1 MTNLATTDTGATYV
15 AREGATVQLIGVT
28 KSYGGPSMALTGV
41 DLTMKPGEF
50 IALLG
55 PSGCGKTTVLRALS
69 GLEQVTEGRI
79 LIDGK
84 DVVDVPVNKRDI
96 GMVFQSYSLFPH
108 MTVLEN
114 VEFGLRMRKVDAAA
128 RARRS
133 AEALEM
139 VNLGHLGERYAHQ
152 LSGGQQQRVALARAL
167 VTRPRVLLLDEP
179 LSALDAKVRVQL
191 RDQIR
196 RIQTELGITTLF
208 VTHDQEEALAVADR
222 VAVMN
227 SGNIE
232 QIGTPEELY
241 TSPATP
247 FVANFV
253 GLSNRVPATVT
264 GHEVTVYGTKL
275 QLLGQ
280 SPSDGP
286 VFAMVRPEDF
296 TISLLKTATKGIAA
310 TVVTSSFL
318 GSFRR
323 TQVRL
328 DDDTVVAVQHDV
340 SERHEPGDPVSLS
353 LKGSPV
359 SVLAQS

>member
-1 MTNLATTDTGATYV
+1 MTSLATTDTGAMYV

-28 KSYGGPSMALTGV
+28 KEFAGMKALTGV

-55 PSGCGKTTVLRALS
+55 PSGCGKTTVLRTLS
-69 GLEQVTEGRI
+69 GLEQATSGRI
-79 LIDGK
+79 LIDGE
-84 DVVDVPVNKRDI
+84 DVVDTPVNKRDM

-139 VNLGHLGERYAHQ
+139 VGLGHLGARYAHQ

-191 RDQIR
+191 RDEIR

-227 SGNIE
+227 AGNIE

-241 TSPATP
+241 MTPSTP

-253 GLSNRVPATVT
+253 GLSNRVPATLR
-264 GHEVTVYGTKL
+264 GHEVTVYGVKL
-275 QLLGQ
+275 QLLG
-280 SPSDGP
+280 DGP
-286 VFAMVRPEDF
+286 ADGAVLAMIRPEDF
-296 TISLLKTATKGIAA
+296 TIQATKSGQSGVEG

-318 GSFRR
+318 GSLRR
-323 TQVRL
+323 THVRL
-328 DDDTVVAVQHDV
+328 GDDTIVSVQHDV
-340 SERHEPGDPVSLS
+340 NERHEPGDPVTLQ
-353 LKGSPV
+353 LRGAPV
-359 SVLAQS
+359 AVLPAD